1 LISGLELSRQLHGE
15 VIAPVLA
22 RRFPHVRYASARL
35 DSGSDV
41 LGFDTSA
48 SRDHGWGPRVTVFL
62 GQDDLAAAGTELRAV
77 LAEALPAAIAGVAT
91 RFARPTAQL
100 PDAFGHG
107 IEVTTAE
114 GFFSQWLGCNP
125 GQPLTIVEWLV
136 SGAGQPAAGCCRRR
150 RLA

>member
-1 LISGLELSRQLHGE
+1 VFTVLRSSAEIELGGRNNHHPGRNAANERSALISGLELSRQLHGE

-41 LGFDTSA
+41 LGFDTPV

-77 LAEALPAAIAGVAT
+77 LAEALPAAMPAL
-91 RFARPTAQL
+91 RPDSHDQPRKRRTHLDTAL
-100 PDAFGHG
+100 K
-107 IEVTTAE
+107 
-114 GFFSQWLGCNP
+114 
-125 GQPLTIVEWLV
+125 
-136 SGAGQPAAGCCRRR
+136 
-150 RLA
+150 